1 MNITGGPGLTLI
13 EVDQATKIIF
23 EQAGEDANII
33 FGAVIDPDMG
43 DDMMVT
49 VIATGFNQ
57 KYRNELVNESNNTE
71 NNNLVSEKT
80 FYKSEK
86 ENVPLYKKNDDL
98 FKEDDSLNKIK
109 SFGSNE
115 SPSKNLHNNLEV
127 PAFIRRQHN

>member
-57 KYRNELVNESNNTE
+57 KYRNELVNESTSTE

-80 FYKSEK
+80 FI
-86 ENVPLYKKNDDL
+86 N
-98 FKEDDSLNKIK
+98 LNKRTFLFTKRMMIYIQK
-109 SFGSNE
+109 MI
-115 SPSKNLHNNLEV
+115 L
-127 PAFIRRQHN
+127 

>member
-1 MNITGGPGLTLI
+1 
-13 EVDQATKIIF
+13 
-23 EQAGEDANII
+23 
-33 FGAVIDPDMG
+33 
-43 DDMMVT
+43 MMVT

-57 KYRNELVNESNNTE
+57 KYRNELVNESTGTE

-80 FYKSEK
+80 FYKPEQ

-98 FKEDDSLNKIK
+98 HTEDDSLSKIK

-115 SPSKNLHNNLEV
+115 NTTKNLHNDLEV

>member
-1 MNITGGPGLTLI
+1 MI

-57 KYRNELVNESNNTE
+57 KYRNELVNESTSTE
-71 NNNLVSEKT
+71 NNTLVNEKT
-80 FYKSEK
+80 LYKSEQ
-86 ENVPLYKKNDDL
+86 ENVPLYKKNDGL
-98 FKEDDSLNKIK
+98 YTKMIL
-109 SFGSNE
+109 
-115 SPSKNLHNNLEV
+115 
-127 PAFIRRQHN
+127 